1 MIVDYSKFERGINFC
16 ADVIIE
22 DGGSE
27 KTIEAQ
33 IQPDQKHEIPESGK
47 ETLEFFLDNYS
58 KYKQFLL
65 EAIFEYYQDCRD
77 EWGATE
83 PDDELYPEVKD
94 MNKMYD
100 MVSLNTVTVY
110 DEADYGERIIGLF
123 YDCSW
128 DEEEGMGIRIALG
141 SNVSEVRLVKIGN
154 IGAVY

>member
-1 MIVDYSKFERGINFC
+1 MIVDYSKFELGINFC

-33 IQPDQKHEIPESGK
+33 IQPDQNHEIPESGK

-58 KYKQFLL
+58 KYRQFLS
-65 EAIFEYYQDCRD
+65 EPIFDYYQKRRA

-94 MNKMYD
+94 MNKMYE

-110 DEADYGERIIGLF
+110 DEADHGERIIGLF
-123 YDCSW
+123 YDCTW

-141 SNVSEVRLVKIGN
+141 NNGSEVRVVKIGN
-154 IGAVY
+154 VGYVY

>member
-1 MIVDYSKFERGINFC
+1 MKVDYSKFELGINFC

-33 IQPDQKHEIPESGK
+33 IQPDPKHEIPESGK
-47 ETLEFFLDNYS
+47 EKLEFFLDNYS

-65 EAIFEYYQDCRD
+65 VPIFEYYQACRN

-94 MNKMYD
+94 MNKMYE

-110 DEADYGERIIGLF
+110 DETYSDKRTIGLF
-123 YDCSW
+123 YDCTW
-128 DEEEGMGIRIALG
+128 DEEEGMGIAIALG
-141 SNVSEVRLVKIGN
+141 NTVSETKVVKIGN